1 MRRHDDY
8 PVREVKRF
16 VDAVRDEDYR
26 LSVLLPYSQQLA
38 LEQHASV
45 RVERAEGLVHQQH
58 LGVVRE
64 RAGYRGALAHP
75 ARELVRLRVGELFEA
90 DAREVVHRYVAAA
103 LRVHARKF
111 GAERDVVGDGAPRQ

>member
-8 PVREVKRF
+8 PVREVKRL
-16 VDAVRDEDYR
+16 VDAVRDEDDR

-38 LEQHASV
+38 LEQHARV

-64 RAGYRGALAHP
+64 RAGYRGALAHS
-75 ARELVRLRVGELFEA
+75 ARKLVRLRVGELF
-90 DAREVVHRYVAAA
+90 
-103 LRVHARKF
+103 
-111 GAERDVVGDGAPRQ
+111 